1 VNHPDDTCPHCG
13 HHWRHHDRS
22 GCHFP
27 TTPDAECNCLR
38 WSPYPR
44 GFPDPERTAG
54 VGWLYAAFAAIT
66 LAVVGALGAVAAAR
80 GCGG

>member
-13 HHWRHHDRS
+13 HHWRHHDLM

-44 GFPDPERTAG
+44 GFPDPGRTAWPCA
-54 VGWLYAAFAAIT
+54 VT
-66 LAVVGALGAVAAAR
+66 LALVLAALGAGLLAAWK
-80 GCGG
+80 GC